1 MSILDGSLHEPAE
14 IVVPSPAWASQH
26 AAELSRADLRGDVRA
41 AMAQAL
47 APTDAAVMV
56 AIGLLGALP
65 TGPVAHAPAWLTE
78 IVGHG
83 PGVRDLVVGH
93 LSGGSITGFGLRS
106 AIDAASAGDARI
118 AWFAPMLSQGID
130 QGIIPDFEDG
140 FETLATHALT
150 DLWCEHRGWREGQQV
165 YHHAKALA
173 YAVNAGVGAYFNPDP
188 LAFGLA
194 LWHFYKSVRASR
206 ALTAKLRAL
215 VDRAIADGEAAMV
228 DYEGAV
234 TDSDTARVP
243 TPRVLDFGEHD
254 DADLLFAPGTRGRR

>member
-1 MSILDGSLHEPAE
+1 MSVLDGSLREPANLVCPTPE
-14 IVVPSPAWASQH
+14 WTRQH
-26 AAELSRADLRGDVRA
+26 GAELSRADLRGEVRT
-41 AMAQAL
+41 AMAQTL

-65 TGPVAHAPAWLTE
+65 TGPVADAPAWLTE
-78 IVGHG
+78 IVGHS
-83 PGVRDLVVGH
+83 PMVREIVVGH
-93 LSGGSITGFGLRS
+93 LTGGSITGFGLRS

-118 AWFAPMLSQGID
+118 AWFAPMLSQGIE
-130 QGIIPDFEDG
+130 QGIIPDLEDG
-140 FETLATHALT
+140 FETLATAALT

-194 LWHFYKSVRASR
+194 LWHLYKSVKASR

-228 DYEGAV
+228 DYDGQV
-234 TDSDTARVP
+234 TISIRTGVQP
-243 TPRVLDFGEHD
+243 PRELDFGEHD
-254 DADLLFAPGTRGRR
+254 NAETLWAPGTGGRR